1 MSVVYITTPIYY
13 VNGAPHLGHLYTT
26 VAADAFARWHRLAG
40 NEVRFLTGTD
50 EHGQK
55 VEKSAREAGITPQ
68 AQADKNSALFRD
80 LFVSLGISNDDF
92 IRTTEERHKRVVTEV
107 WQRMEANG
115 DLYLGKYEGWYSQG
129 DEAYFDESELVDG
142 RAPSGHPVTWMV
154 EESWFFRLSKYADRL
169 KAHLEAHPE
178 FLRPETRF
186 NEVMRFIEQG
196 LNDISVSRTNF
207 TWGIPVPGQ
216 PGHVV
221 YVWVDALTN
230 YISALGGPG
239 APDFEKF
246 WPKVVHFLGKDIIRF
261 HAVFWPCFLMSAGLP
276 LPERLFAHGWW
287 TVDGQK
293 MGKSFGNAIAPDRL
307 AGLHGHDALRYFL
320 LREGVFGSDCTYSD
334 KAFADRVNG
343 DLAND
348 WGNLASRTLG
358 MLAKYEGGVVPER
371 GEADREDDGVRAT
384 YEGARANLIQAM
396 DELAFQRALGAVW
409 DLVHVA
415 NKYVDTTAPWVLAR
429 DPARKARLREV
440 LYTLCEALRVVGI
453 WSLPFLPEKAAL
465 LLDRLGIP
473 ADARTLAHTA
483 AWGGLAPGTRT
494 QPGDGLFPRIEKVVE
509 PVVEAPKAS
518 AQKAPPP
525 KTVTAPATAAPE
537 GLVRFE
543 DFARLTLK
551 TARVLTAER
560 HPNADRLLVLGLDA
574 GEDAPRT
581 VCAGIAQAYAPE
593 ALVGQTVVLLANLE
607 PRKIRGIASNGMLL
621 AAGEGETLR
630 LVTVPGDL
638 PPGTSIG

>member
-1 MSVVYITTPIYY
+1 
-13 VNGAPHLGHLYTT
+13 
-26 VAADAFARWHRLAG
+26 
-40 NEVRFLTGTD
+40 
-50 EHGQK
+50 
-55 VEKSAREAGITPQ
+55 
-68 AQADKNSALFRD
+68 
-80 LFVSLGISNDDF
+80 
-92 IRTTEERHKRVVTEV
+92 
-107 WQRMEANG
+107 
-115 DLYLGKYEGWYSQG
+115 
-129 DEAYFDESELVDG
+129 
-142 RAPSGHPVTWMV
+142 
-154 EESWFFRLSKYADRL
+154 
-169 KAHLEAHPE
+169 
-178 FLRPETRF
+178 
-186 NEVMRFIEQG
+186 
-196 LNDISVSRTNF
+196 
-207 TWGIPVPGQ
+207 
-216 PGHVV
+216 
-221 YVWVDALTN
+221 
-230 YISALGGPG
+230 
-239 APDFEKF
+239 
-246 WPKVVHFLGKDIIRF
+246 
-261 HAVFWPCFLMSAGLP
+261 
-276 LPERLFAHGWW
+276 
-287 TVDGQK
+287 
-293 MGKSFGNAIAPDRL
+293 
-307 AGLHGHDALRYFL
+307 
-320 LREGVFGSDCTYSD
+320 
-334 KAFADRVNG
+334 
-343 DLAND
+343 
-348 WGNLASRTLG
+348 
-358 MLAKYEGGVVPER
+358 
-371 GEADREDDGVRAT
+371 VRAT

-440 LYTLCEALRVVGI
+440 LYTLCEALRIVGI

-483 AWGGLAPGTRT
+483 AWGGLAAGTRT

-518 AQKAPPP
+518 APKAPPP
-525 KTVTAPATAAPE
+525 KTVTAPVVTAPATAAPE